1 MALTPSNIETIL
13 NTLVFDGKAES
24 SVVMGGE
31 GEGGR
36 GEGVT
41 TVYRLTR
48 PLLSDTGI
56 SRIPC
61 GVCPVSIGGG
71 REGQIIA
78 LYYCDDVVHNIY
90 IMSIL
95 ISKTVALH
103 VI

>member
-31 GEGGR
+31 GEGGGR
-36 GEGVT
+36 EGVT

-48 PLLSDTGI
+48 PLLSDTGF

-61 GVCPVSIGGG
+61 GVCPVSNGGGEREGG
-71 REGQIIA
+71 REEGGGGMEGWR
-78 LYYCDDVVHNIY
+78 DGEG
-90 IMSIL
+90 
-95 ISKTVALH
+95 
-103 VI
+103 